1 MDHTTDKRD
10 LEHPQT
16 GTFYITVALFPQMS
30 AQGLC
35 GVPREF
41 SEEHDKPVG
50 SGFAAAVGGC
60 VSVMCPQGNQE

>member
-50 SGFAAAVGGC
+50 SGFAVTTNPYSWPQVG
-60 VSVMCPQGNQE
+60 SLS